1 MRAQVADTPETPATV
16 LAERVGSGVDQVV
29 PGECS
34 VALTAVSADRSGG
47 GSIGSAIA
55 PVLLSPYNWA
65 GATQSTRCPVDSRGN
80 RMGAIRTAVKQF
92 DVAPAVASEQRELV
106 EALAQLAAT
115 KADAFALEIEKYIAE
130 ANTDFNRSLPVES
143 WLDTTKETH
152 AMSSE
157 SHDLVIEE

>member
-1 MRAQVADTPETPATV
+1 
-16 LAERVGSGVDQVV
+16 
-29 PGECS
+29 
-34 VALTAVSADRSGG
+34 
-47 GSIGSAIA
+47 
-55 PVLLSPYNWA
+55 
-65 GATQSTRCPVDSRGN
+65 
-80 RMGAIRTAVKQF
+80 MGAIRTAVKQF

-157 SHDLVIEE
+157 SHDLVIEELDEGCEAVRHGVMICLIMRRLAR